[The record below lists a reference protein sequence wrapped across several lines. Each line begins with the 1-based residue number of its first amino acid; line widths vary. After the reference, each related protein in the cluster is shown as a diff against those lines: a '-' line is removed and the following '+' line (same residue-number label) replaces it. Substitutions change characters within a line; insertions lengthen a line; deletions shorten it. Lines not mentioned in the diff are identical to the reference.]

1 MDRDSRLILDGD
13 ADVYPAAEDSAFL
26 LAAVEVELGE
36 RFLEVGVGGGLVALH
51 AALVTEVVATDA
63 NPAAV
68 RLARRNAETHRL
80 PVHAVRC
87 DLMGALRG
95 PFDVVAFN
103 PPYLEGTPAAGLER
117 AWAGGEGANRT
128 AFRFLRDLA
137 RVLAPAGRAYLLLGG
152 HDRAA
157 RTFAE
162 SQFHVRLV
170 ASKPLFF
177 ETLEVLELRL
187 RGG

>member
-1 MDRDSRLILDGD
+1 MDRDPRLILDGD
-13 ADVYPAAEDSAFL
+13 ADVYPAAEDSALL
-26 LAAVEVELGE
+26 LASIEVEPGE

-51 AALVTEVVATDA
+51 AALVTEVVAADA

-80 PVHAVRC
+80 PVRVVRC

-103 PPYLEGTPAAGLER
+103 PPYLDGTPEAGLER
-117 AWAGGEGANRT
+117 AWAGGEAANRT
-128 AFRFLRDLA
+128 AFRFLRDLP
-137 RVLAPAGRAYLLLGG
+137 RVLAPAGRAYLLLGD

-162 SQFHVRLV
+162 SQFRVRLV
-170 ASKPLFF
+170 ASKRLFF
-177 ETLEVLELRL
+177 EKLGVLELRL